1 MYTIKIIPSK
11 HQNGLISSPGKS
23 VTLLTRA
30 YIGVDQGSG
39 NYSPP
44 AISSLFPV
52 FVNKVYKAVFT
63 QLIFLLLY
71 NKLPQMQQLNANV
84 LCHSFYSLG
93 VQIQFIC
100 VLSSCFHRAEI
111 KVSPAAA
118 ILSCHS
124 SELTLVVSRIRFLV
138 TITGSPVFLLFDQE
152 LLSAPS
158 ECPHLFATWPLQA
171 VYKMDVSFSSRPVGM
186 GLSDRAFF

>member
-1 MYTIKIIPSK
+1 M
-11 HQNGLISSPGKS
+11 
-23 VTLLTRA
+23 LTRV
-30 YIGVDQGSG
+30 YIGVDQGSV

-63 QLIFLLLY
+63 QFIFLLLY

-93 VQIQFIC
+93 VQIQFMC
-100 VLSSCFHRAEI
+100 VLSSCFHQAEI

-118 ILSCHS
+118 ILICHS
-124 SELTLVVSRIRFLV
+124 SKLTLVVSRIHFLV
-138 TITGSPVFLLFDQE
+138 TITGSPVFLLLLTRNCSQLLANAQISLLRGPCRQFTRWMCPFPPGQQE
-152 LLSAPS
+152 CVSLTELS
-158 ECPHLFATWPLQA
+158 F
-171 VYKMDVSFSSRPVGM
+171 KGSS
-186 GLSDRAFF
+186 D